1 MCETDLE
8 KQNYEIYILGQLG
21 KFEYD
26 WLLGD
31 IRELLLIMVLVW
43 RTFLLLNDKY

>member
-8 KQNYEIYILGQLG
+8 KQSYEIHMLGQLG

-31 IRELLLIMVLVW
+31 IRELIMVLVW
-43 RTFLLLNDKY
+43 RTFVLNDK

>member
-21 KFEYD
+21 NFEYN
-26 WLLGD
+26 D
-31 IRELLLIMVLVW
+31 IKW
-43 RTFLLLNDKY
+43 